1 MSLNVAHMLLDIG
14 QHKLC
19 LLLNS
24 RAVARRVGTMK
35 QMLLLLILTLT
46 LGASI
51 SHAATCFADY
61 KAKKDAPLRLHYGV
75 LQLDTLSGFCT
86 VDGTTQTIAR
96 RLEAQG
102 WTLLQVMSTF
112 GAEGL
117 QQRKDS
123 AGQYYLR
130 F

>member
-1 MSLNVAHMLLDIG
+1 MLLDIG

-46 LGASI
+46 LGASM